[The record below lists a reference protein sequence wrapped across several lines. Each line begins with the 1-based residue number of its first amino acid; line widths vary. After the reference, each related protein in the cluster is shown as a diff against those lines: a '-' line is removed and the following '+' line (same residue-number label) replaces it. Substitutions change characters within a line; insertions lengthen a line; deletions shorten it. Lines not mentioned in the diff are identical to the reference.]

1 MGLLGIRS
9 HFSRT
14 SIKTIMDVV
23 LLKMKLA
30 KTVPVIFYKYLLP
43 IATLKTNSRVPL
55 TCVTRVANLRF
66 DEHDYDCWPQLA
78 CITAVFDCVLSA
90 EHFRSTVFFFF
101 FFLKA
106 WTGTNFLIR

>member
-1 MGLLGIRS
+1 MLGIRS

-78 CITAVFDCVLSA
+78 CKHSCFRLRFKCRAFQ
-90 EHFRSTVFFFF
+90 EHSIFFFF
-101 FFLKA
+101 F
-106 WTGTNFLIR
+106 